1 MFKISVK
8 QEIRKFELEE
18 NDIFRYFAPDLD
30 LRLKNLSKLAN

>member
-1 MFKISVK
+1 MFKIIVK
-8 QEIRKFELEE
+8 EEIMNCKIER